1 MDFLKHTVW
10 VLPIYFGFCFV
21 CLFFHFV
28 IGMTL
33 TESDVL
39 CLHWVLSQRCRFK
52 CLLCWGCKEKSFLS
66 LLSVRGDQLSRRQ
79 AVYSVR
85 HPVSGS
91 FSLRDIHDMKQQKT
105 LTYFYSFMTRLRNVE
120 WQPLRVFMV
129 LQSEKPKLPNSPNC
143 IRRESH
149 ILNVISI
156 CFYIFPLHRILLLPF
171 HNYSSC
177 YWYWRFRIALFISQ
191 IWLTI

>member
-1 MDFLKHTVW
+1 MDFLKHTVR
-10 VLPIYFGFCFV
+10 VLPIHFGFCFV

-39 CLHWVLSQRCRFK
+39 CLHWVLLQRCRFK
-52 CLLCWGCKEKSFLS
+52 CLLCWGCEEKSWVLTAVTFLS
-66 LLSVRGDQLSRRQ
+66 LLSVRGDRLSRRQ

-91 FSLRDIHDMKQQKT
+91 SSLRNIHDMKQQKT
-105 LTYFYSFMTRLRNVE
+105 LMYFYSFMTRLCNVE

-129 LQSEKPKLPNSPNC
+129 LQSG
-143 IRRESH
+143 RET
-149 ILNVISI
+149 
-156 CFYIFPLHRILLLPF
+156 RI
-171 HNYSSC
+171 
-177 YWYWRFRIALFISQ
+177 
-191 IWLTI
+191 T

>member
-39 CLHWVLSQRCRFK
+39 CLHWVLLQRCCFK
-52 CLLCWGCKEKSFLS
+52 CLLCWGWKKEKSWVLTAVTFLS
-66 LLSVRGDQLSRRQ
+66 LLSVRGDRLSQRQ

-91 FSLRDIHDMKQQKT
+91 SSLGDIHDMKQQKT

-129 LQSEKPKLPNSPNC
+129 LQSG
-143 IRRESH
+143 RETK
-149 ILNVISI
+149 I
-156 CFYIFPLHRILLLPF
+156 
-171 HNYSSC
+171 
-177 YWYWRFRIALFISQ
+177 
-191 IWLTI
+191 T